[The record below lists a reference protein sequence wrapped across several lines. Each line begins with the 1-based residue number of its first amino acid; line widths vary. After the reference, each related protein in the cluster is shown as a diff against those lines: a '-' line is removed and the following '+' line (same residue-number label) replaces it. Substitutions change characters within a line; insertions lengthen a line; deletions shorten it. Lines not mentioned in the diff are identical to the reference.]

1 MTNLDIL
8 MREETCWMAA
18 PAAVSAGLS
27 REGPGVCS
35 HPPTRVIKRKNRGN
49 DLRRNKLKN

>member
-49 DLRRNKLKN
+49 DLRRNK